1 MKQSFVANEKQRFS
15 IRKYSFGVTSILLG
29 MSFVCASQVSADEGL
44 TPSSDTTDNYH
55 LIRDSSV
62 ITSSPEFM
70 SSSVVDQSL
79 ETPQMMTSSEIV
91 PALSS
96 KDISE
101 MSMEAT
107 SEEPSLATAHSEV
120 LSKHTDENTEVA
132 PRMVSNSTSLVA
144 SKTMI
149 KENETP
155 ELPKQG
161 TYIYPERTEIR
172 NEAKLSAPVQF
183 YVNAGDKVF
192 YDNLVTKDG
201 HHWLTYLS
209 YSGVRRY
216 APLGK
221 VRDILPNSNSNREQD
236 SQKVPQ
242 TLATSGT
249 YRFTEEVA
257 VKNAP
262 KAAAKTEFTF
272 NKGESINYDKTLI
285 ADNFQW
291 LSYVSYSGTRRYVAL
306 SKVKTAPESP
316 KTNPKPAPTKNT
328 SPKEEAKHI
337 SQSGTYTFTQDS
349 AIKNKPELSARTE
362 FVYRKG
368 DKVNY
373 DRTLEND
380 GHHWLSYISYSGTR
394 RYVDLGKVKLSD
406 LKEENK
412 PAQEVKPTSS
422 VKLYGRLDIK
432 DISNEGFTITVS
444 EVSSPTS
451 IKAIKV
457 PVWSDQGGQDDL
469 VWYTAQKQVDDTY
482 QVKVASKTHK
492 RSTGD
497 YHVHL
502 YYDYGQGQLK
512 GILSTKVTLPS
523 NAVLK
528 PAAPSTPQQKLTFN
542 GSYYSV
548 AGKYEEVL
556 VVNKKYPLSAQYNP
570 GENPTAKAAFVKLR
584 NDMIAKGYNVGYGYS
599 GFRSYNTQAGLYQSY
614 VNRDGQAA
622 ADRYSARPGYSEH
635 QTGLAFDLTDKSG
648 RLLEDKAASVWVQ
661 NHAHEYGF
669 VVRYQPGKEAITG
682 FMQEAWHLRYV
693 GKEAR
698 EIHDSGLSLEEY
710 YGFQGGDYGNIQP
723 KTGTNTNKTTLPAQ
737 GTYTF
742 SKGAFVKADPKPS
755 NPELAY
761 YKAGSSVHYD
771 KVVNVAGHQWLSYMS
786 YSGVRRYVAID

>member
-1 MKQSFVANEKQRFS
+1 MKQCFVTNGKQRFS

-44 TPSSDTTDNYH
+44 KPNSDAIDNYH
-55 LIRDSSV
+55 HIRDSSV
-62 ITSSPEFM
+62 MTPSPEFI
-70 SSSVVDQSL
+70 SSSVMSQSL
-79 ETPQMMTSSEIV
+79 ETSQMMTGSETV
-91 PALSS
+91 PSLSA
-96 KDISE
+96 KGISE
-101 MSMEAT
+101 TSMEAT
-107 SEEPSLATAHSEV
+107 SEEPSLATAHSEAF
-120 LSKHTDENTEVA
+120 SNNTDENTEVA
-132 PRMVSNSTSLVA
+132 PRMVSNSASLIA
-144 SKTMI
+144 SKMLT
-149 KENETP
+149 KEIETP
-155 ELPKQG
+155 DLPKQG
-161 TYIYPERTEIR
+161 TYIYPERTDIR

-201 HHWLTYLS
+201 HRWLTYLS

-216 APLGK
+216 ASLGK
-221 VRDILPNSNSNREQD
+221 VRDILPNSNANGEQD
-236 SQKVPQ
+236 SQKVLE
-242 TLATSGT
+242 TLATRGT

-291 LSYVSYSGTRRYVAL
+291 LSYVSYSGIRRYVAL
-306 SKVKTAPESP
+306 SSVKDSP
-316 KTNPKPAPTKNT
+316 VEPSVDNSQNTTTKQEM
-328 SPKEEAKHI
+328 SKEKDAAI
-337 SQSGTYTFTQDS
+337 SQNGTYAFTRDS
-349 AIKNKPELSARTE
+349 AIKNKPEVAARTE

-373 DRTLEND
+373 DRILEND
-380 GHHWLSYISYSGTR
+380 GHHWLSYISYSGVR
-394 RYVDLGKVKLSD
+394 RYVDLGRVKQVTH
-406 LKEENK
+406 EETK

-422 VKLYGRLDIK
+422 VKLYGRLAIK

-444 EVSSPTS
+444 EVSSPTA

-457 PVWSDQGGQDDL
+457 PVWSEQNGQDDL
-469 VWYTAQKQVDDTY
+469 VWYTAQKQADDTY

-492 RSTGD
+492 GSTGD

-502 YYDYGQGQLK
+502 YYAYGQGQLK
-512 GILSTKVTLPS
+512 GILSTKVTLPT
-523 NAVLK
+523 K
-528 PAAPSTPQQKLTFN
+528 PIMAPVVASPSKPKVSFN

-570 GENPTAKAAFVKLR
+570 GENSSAKAAFVKLR
-584 NDMIAKGYNVGYGYS
+584 NDMIAKGYNVGYSYS
-599 GFRSYNTQAGLYQSY
+599 GFRSYDTQAGLYQSY

-648 RLLEDKAASVWVQ
+648 RLLEDKAASVWLQ

-669 VVRYQPGKEAITG
+669 VVRYQPGREAITG

-698 EIHDSGLSLEEY
+698 EIHESGLSLEEY
-710 YGFQGGDYGNIQP
+710 YGFQGGNYGSVTT
-723 KTGTNTNKTTLPAQ
+723 KTGTNKPTLPAQ

-742 SKGAFVKADPKPS
+742 SKRASIKAEPKLS
-755 NPELAY
+755 SSELAY
-761 YKAGSSVHYD
+761 YEAGSSVNYD
-771 KVVNVAGHQWLSYMS
+771 KVVKVAGHQWLSYMS
-786 YSGVRRYVAID
+786 FSGARRYVAID